1 VGLVAYGA
9 VPSVLENELESMK
22 GLFPRP
28 LLFALSVWFILTASH
43 SKAQESER
51 AGLGFEARGMLIPS
65 QHAKLA
71 SRTKGVIAGIRREGD
86 TVNKGDPVLELESE
100 VEGLQLQQQNHILEL
115 RAFEREASD
124 ELASKSVIS
133 KTEVEEKR
141 VNYEVARVQLELAGH
156 LLEMRKVLAPFD
168 GVVAERLRERGEAVD
183 EFTPVITLVNLE
195 LLYLEVFLPAARIR
209 EVKKG
214 QAVVVTVPDLPGRKF
229 AGEVS
234 EVSPS
239 ANPASGEFKV
249 RVLVPNR
256 QGELVAGTP
265 AVASFGGGA

>member
-1 VGLVAYGA
+1 MGLVAYGA

-22 GLFPRP
+22 GLFARP
-28 LLFALSVWFILTASH
+28 LLFALSFWVVLPGSH
-43 SKAQESER
+43 LRGQDSER
-51 AGLGFEARGMLIPS
+51 AKTGFEARGMLIPS

-86 TVNKGDPVLELESE
+86 KVSKGDPVLELESD
-100 VEGLQLQQQNHILEL
+100 VEGLQLQQQKHILEL
-115 RAFEREASD
+115 RAFERGASD

-156 LLEMRKVLAPFD
+156 LFEMRKVLAPFD

-195 LLYLEVFLPAARIR
+195 LLYLEVFLPAAYIR
-209 EVKKG
+209 EIKKG

-229 AGEVS
+229 TGEVA
-234 EVSPS
+234 EVSPA

-249 RVLVPNR
+249 RVLVPNP